1 MSLHVSLEE
10 ERLPSISTAVSLL
23 IDGVAYGMILFMISS
38 GFTVTLGIMRIVN
51 LAHCGF
57 AMIGGYAALGLMTNL
72 HLTLLEALPVAI
84 FVTILIGVLL
94 EKTIYR
100 IVYRRSALGQILMTV
115 GLAYV
120 MAASVNAL
128 FGSLLYNLPLPDWL
142 NGVWNADGISVSIY
156 RIFLVVTSLLIGI
169 AMWVVFDVTSFG
181 ARLRA
186 SIDNPQM
193 ARAVGIKVDLILSTT
208 FAAGCGL
215 AAVGGVLGTQLLP
228 LEPFYAI
235 KYLVLVLMVI
245 AVGGLGSLRGS
256 LIAGLL
262 LGLTDTVGR
271 YTFPGIGGFVI
282 YAVAVAMLLI
292 RPRGLFARA

>member
-1 MSLHVSLEE
+1 
-10 ERLPSISTAVSLL
+10 
-23 IDGVAYGMILFMISS
+23 
-38 GFTVTLGIMRIVN
+38 
-51 LAHCGF
+51 
-57 AMIGGYAALGLMTNL
+57 
-72 HLTLLEALPVAI
+72 
-84 FVTILIGVLL
+84 
-94 EKTIYR
+94 
-100 IVYRRSALGQILMTV
+100 
-115 GLAYV
+115 
-120 MAASVNAL
+120 L

-142 NGVWNADGISVSIY
+142 NGVWNAGGISVSIY
-156 RIFLVVTSLLIGI
+156 RIFLVAISLVIGI
-169 AMWVVFDVTSFG
+169 AMWLVFDVTSFG

-256 LIAGLL
+256 LFAGLL